1 MPPLSQI
8 LATLDAYWYVVGAVA
23 VFLLAVW
30 RALPVE
36 TRDAIER
43 NYPRLVGAVRVLYAI
58 LPDVI
63 GACRALRVQ
72 IVEGVAKRDSIATP
86 PSQPTKR
93 QGFFRFPLLALACLL
108 TACPLP
114 PPDGCT
120 PMATRCSPQGKPQR
134 CSASQRWWSEPTAQ
148 PCAALG
154 VTCCLALSPYGNR
167 VHACVPQSACLE
179 EPTLADVIDAV
190 DAAEGGAQ

>member
-8 LATLDAYWYVVGAVA
+8 LATLDAYWYVVGAIA

-43 NYPRLVGAVRVLYAI
+43 NYPRLVGSVRVLYAI

-63 GACRALRVQ
+63 GAGRALRVQ
-72 IVEGVAKRDSIATP
+72 IVEGVAKRDSIAAP
-86 PSQPTKR
+86 PASR
-93 QGFFRFPLLALACLL
+93 QGFFRFPLLAVSLAL

-120 PMATRCSPQGKPQR
+120 PMATRCSPSGVPQR
-134 CSASQRWWSEPTAQ
+134 CSQTQRWSSGSLATCGGSAR
-148 PCAALG
+148 
-154 VTCCLALSPYGNR
+154 CCLSRSPWGNT
-167 VHACVPQSACLE
+167 VHACVPAGACLD
-179 EPTLADVIDAV
+179 EPDAGQ
-190 DAAEGGAQ
+190 EGGAQ

>member
-63 GACRALRVQ
+63 GAGRALRIQ
-72 IVEGVAKRDSIATP
+72 ILAGEPKRGS
-86 PSQPTKR
+86 K
-93 QGFFRFPLLALACLL
+93 
-108 TACPLP
+108 
-114 PPDGCT
+114 
-120 PMATRCSPQGKPQR
+120 
-134 CSASQRWWSEPTAQ
+134 
-148 PCAALG
+148 
-154 VTCCLALSPYGNR
+154 
-167 VHACVPQSACLE
+167 
-179 EPTLADVIDAV
+179 
-190 DAAEGGAQ
+190 